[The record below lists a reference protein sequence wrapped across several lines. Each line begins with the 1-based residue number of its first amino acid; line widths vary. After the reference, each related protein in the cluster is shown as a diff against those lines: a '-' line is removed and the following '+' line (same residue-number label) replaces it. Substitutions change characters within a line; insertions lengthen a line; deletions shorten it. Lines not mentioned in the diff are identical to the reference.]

1 MHGGRITSQPIT
13 EVRSGSH
20 HLAHW
25 GQGQGWGQLSSEH
38 CPCTRHQKTKKSNS
52 LKKKRKPA
60 ASGAGTVAQNVR
72 TRSSSKIR
80 ELCPIVWLKI
90 VPVDAAVSFSQA
102 SSLASLN
109 PLVSTRRTEALNSAL
124 LALACTIFFPCLISF
139 SMLAITPK
147 KRKAGDW
154 YTEGEIISKKACCHG
169 NRLSNAFLRGRCQEW
184 GHSFPSALPA
194 FRFNLWQ
201 EQWMMGEGGWAGKH
215 LSVRNSLTV
224 SQGLK
229 VWPVLTEPSNH
240 SA

>member
-1 MHGGRITSQPIT
+1 MLLSAFLRPPPW
-13 EVRSGSH
+13 
-20 HLAHW
+20 HLLTLWWAPEGQRHW
-25 GQGQGWGQLSSEH
+25 ILPSW
-38 CPCTRHQKTKKSNS
+38 
-52 LKKKRKPA
+52 
-60 ASGAGTVAQNVR
+60 
-72 TRSSSKIR
+72 
-80 ELCPIVWLKI
+80 
-90 VPVDAAVSFSQA
+90 
-102 SSLASLN
+102 
-109 PLVSTRRTEALNSAL
+109 
-124 LALACTIFFPCLISF
+124 ALACAIFSPCLISF

-154 YTEGEIISKKACCHG
+154 YTEGEIISKKARCHG